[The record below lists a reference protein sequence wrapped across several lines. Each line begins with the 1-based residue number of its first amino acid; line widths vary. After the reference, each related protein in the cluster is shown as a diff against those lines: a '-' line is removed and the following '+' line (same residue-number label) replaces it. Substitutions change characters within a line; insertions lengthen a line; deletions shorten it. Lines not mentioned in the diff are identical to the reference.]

1 MAARRGFVMADFS
14 VDIVCEDGT
23 TSFQPDRLNVPAGSL
38 VSWNNTTSEEHIVMA
53 PTQGTA
59 AVPATPTAPAVPAS
73 ANYVPAFETTLTFP
87 GLSTTPE
94 YYIPSSALADTEY
107 PYSLDTGEI
116 GTIVVVAVQDIPEI

>member
-1 MAARRGFVMADFS
+1 MADFS
-14 VDIVCEDGT
+14 VDIVSEGGT
-23 TSFQPDRLNVPAGSL
+23 TSFQPDPLNVPAGSL
-38 VSWNNTTSEEHIVMA
+38 VSWNNTTNDKHTVSA

-73 ANYVPAFETTLTFP
+73 GNYVPAFETTVTFP

-94 YYIPSSALADTEY
+94 YYIPGSAPADTNY

-116 GTIVVVAVQDIPEI
+116 GTITVVAVQVIPDI